1 MNKNNI
7 PFLGIGWAFPPKF
20 NKGKIGLEMS
30 SGAKDIQESLF
41 ILLSTKTGERFM
53 TPNFGCDLDE
63 MLFEPLNLDLEKKI
77 EDEIRRA
84 ILLFESRISL
94 ENIIF
99 EPKLEEGTIF
109 IDIQYIIRT
118 TNTRT
123 NIVYP
128 FYLNEGTNL

>member
-1 MNKNNI
+1 MKINDI
-7 PFLGIGWAFPPKF
+7 PFLGTGWAFPPKF
-20 NKGKIGLEMS
+20 SKGKIGLSMS

-63 MLFEPLNLDLEKKI
+63 MLFEPMNLDLEKRI
-77 EDEIRRA
+77 ENEIKRA
-84 ILLFESRISL
+84 ILLYESRITL
-94 ENIIF
+94 EVINFKHNLVKGIIY
-99 EPKLEEGTIF
+99 

>member
-1 MNKNNI
+1 MNIKNI
-7 PFLGIGWAFPPKF
+7 PFLGTGWAFPPEF
-20 NKGKIGLEMS
+20 NKSIGVELS

-53 TPNFGCDLDE
+53 TPNFGCDIDE
-63 MLFEPLNLDLEKKI
+63 LLFEPIDINLLKKI

-84 ILLFESRISL
+84 ILLYETRIT
-94 ENIIF
+94 
-99 EPKLEEGTIF
+99 LEEINFDLRKTEGIIY
-109 IDIQYIIRT
+109 IDIQFIIRT

-128 FYLNEGTNL
+128 FYLTEGTNL

>member
-1 MNKNNI
+1 MNIKNI
-7 PFLGIGWAFPPKF
+7 PFLGTGWAFPPEF
-20 NKGKIGLEMS
+20 NKSTGLELS

-53 TPNFGCDLDE
+53 TPDFGCDLDE
-63 MLFEPLNLDLEKKI
+63 LLFEPIDLNLLKKI

-84 ILLFESRISL
+84 ILLYETRIAIEQINFDL
-94 ENIIF
+94 RRT
-99 EPKLEEGTIF
+99 EGVIF
-109 IDIQYIIRT
+109 IDIEFIIRT

-128 FYLNEGTNL
+128 FYLTEGTNL